1 MRSNT
6 ATALRQE
13 TIAIVTKAADLVEG
27 TATTMMTSVA
37 MDATALRS
45 GAADMVTGQNTFMM
59 TSVADL

>member
-1 MRSNT
+1 MRSNS

-13 TIAIVTKAADLVEG
+13 TIAIVAKEAYMAAG

-37 MDATALRS
+37 LDATALRS

>member
-13 TIAIVTKAADLVEG
+13 TLAIVAKEADLIEG
-27 TATTMMTSVA
+27 MATTMMTSVA
-37 MDATALRS
+37 LDATALRS

>member
-6 ATALRQE
+6 ATTLRQE
-13 TIAIVTKAADLVEG
+13 TIAIVANEADMMTG

-37 MDATALRS
+37 MDATALRT
-45 GAADMVTGQNTFMM
+45 GAADMVTGQNAFMM